1 MISGSFENSLTP
13 DSDMDLVRRELRRS
27 AGVAAASEAGSPD
40 ATADELLTPGHEN
53 SRRFLA
59 HLRPAMRLHR
69 VNRLETVAGLLQNLL
84 EVGSLRTHV
93 VRSGAD
99 HNDEEHLASVGHRDL
114 RGQNIG
120 RMSVDVRLVEIRPP
134 RVGSGRRGHVV
145 PRERDSGAENVP
157 SSEEH
162 PSELQS

>member
-27 AGVAAASEAGSPD
+27 TVVAAASEAGSPD
-40 ATADELLTPGHEN
+40 ATADELLPPGHEY

-69 VNRLETVAGLLQNLL
+69 VDRLETKADLVQDLL
-84 EVGSLRTHV
+84 EVGGLPAHEI
-93 VRSGAD
+93 RSGPSHD
-99 HNDEEHLASVGHRDL
+99 DEEHLASVGHRDL

-120 RMSVDVRLVEIRPP
+120 RMSVDVRLVAIRPL
-134 RVGSGRRGHVV
+134 G
-145 PRERDSGAENVP
+145 
-157 SSEEH
+157 
-162 PSELQS
+162 